1 MAAHFPPFTKPVD
14 AYDSARLYRETS
26 EIAAAQDAKLDRP
39 DPVNAPAHYA
49 LAGGGAL
56 DVIEAVAATIS
67 DPVQATLTSH
77 AIKYLLRWPRKGGV
91 TDLLKCRWYLARLI
105 GKVESANREAALAE
119 LARESQKLGLYED
132 NAYLASFG
140 PNVWRDETLRESGIG
155 DVSNVHGQTPKVG
168 NIVPKRH
175 PMAAEA
181 DRLKPGDL
189 L

>member
-1 MAAHFPPFTKPVD
+1 MHAHFPPFTKVD
-14 AYDSARLYRETS
+14 AAYDSARLYSEAS
-26 EIAAAQDAKLDRP
+26 EIAAALDAKLDGKP
-39 DPVNAPAHYA
+39 DPVNAPTHYA
-49 LAGGGAL
+49 LAGGEAI

-77 AIKYLLRWPRKGGV
+77 ALKYLMRWSRKGGI

-105 GKVESANREAALAE
+105 GKVDSANREEALAE
-119 LARESQKLGLYED
+119 LARESQKLGLYDD

-140 PNVWRDETLRESGIG
+140 PNTLRDETLRDSGIG
-155 DVSNVHGQTPKVG
+155 DVPNVGS
-168 NIVPKRH
+168 IVPKRH

-181 DRLKPGDL
+181 DRLTKPGDL